1 MRRCNQD
8 SRPDPDEEQA
18 MTSTDPALAGR
29 HALVTGASSGL
40 GADFARELARRG
52 ASLTLVARREDRLRS
67 LQGELAAAGAEAEV
81 VALDLNDPGAPD
93 RLLAGAEARRRPVDV
108 LVNNAGFGLYGP
120 FSTLDWARERAMLE
134 LDMIVPVHLTKLF
147 LPGMLERRAGWVL
160 NVASIGAYQPSPL
173 YASYSAA
180 KSFVLNFTEALSYE
194 LRGSGVTATVIS
206 PGITATEFLQVSGQ
220 RATRYQRLAM
230 MDSPAVARIGV
241 EAMLKGRPSLVPG
254 RLNAATV
261 WSNRLLPRRLSAAL
275 ANRLMT

>member
-1 MRRCNQD
+1 MRGI
-8 SRPDPDEEQA
+8 
-18 MTSTDPALAGR
+18 TGGLAGR

-40 GADFARELARRG
+40 GVDFARELARRG
-52 ASLTLVARREDRLRS
+52 AGLTLVARREDRLRA
-67 LQGELAAAGAEAEV
+67 LARELAEVHGVDVHV
-81 VALDLNDPGAPD
+81 VALDLNEAGAPD
-93 RLLAGAEARRRPVDV
+93 RLLADTQARRRPVDV

-120 FSTLDWARERAMLE
+120 FSRLDWARERAMLE

-147 LPGMLERRAGWVL
+147 LPGMLERRAGWIL
-160 NVASIGAYQPSPL
+160 NIASIGAYQPSPL

-194 LRGSGVTATVIS
+194 LRGSGVVATALS
-206 PGITATEFLQVSGQ
+206 PGIVATEFLQVSGQ

-254 RLNAATV
+254 RLNAASAWT
-261 WSNRLLPRRLSAAL
+261 SRLLPRRVSAAL
-275 ANRLMT
+275 AHRMMV

>member
-1 MRRCNQD
+1 
-8 SRPDPDEEQA
+8 
-18 MTSTDPALAGR
+18 MTSTDPDLAGR

-52 ASLTLVARREDRLRS
+52 ATLTLVARREDRLRS
-67 LQGELAAAGAEAEV
+67 LQGELAAAGTEAEV
-81 VALDLNDPGAPD
+81 VALDLNDPAAPD
-93 RLLAGAEARRRPVDV
+93 RLLAGAEAGHRPVDV

-120 FSTLDWARERAMLE
+120 FSRLDWARERAMLE
-134 LDMIVPVHLTKLF
+134 LDMIVPVHLAKLF
-147 LPGMLERRAGWVL
+147 LPGMLERRAGWIL
-160 NVASIGAYQPSPL
+160 NIASIGAYQPSPL

-194 LRGSGVTATVIS
+194 LRGSGVTATALS
-206 PGITATEFLQVSGQ
+206 PGIVATEFLQVSGQ

-254 RLNAATV
+254 RLNAASV
-261 WSNRLLPRRLSAAL
+261 WSNRLLPRRVSAAL
-275 ANRLMT
+275 AHRLMT